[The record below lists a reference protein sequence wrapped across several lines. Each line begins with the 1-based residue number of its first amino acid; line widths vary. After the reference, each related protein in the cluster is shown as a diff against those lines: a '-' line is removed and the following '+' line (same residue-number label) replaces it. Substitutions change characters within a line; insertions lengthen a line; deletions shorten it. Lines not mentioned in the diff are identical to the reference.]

1 MKAERTES
9 RNARRVA
16 NGDVDL
22 WSEVIDLDLDLDDQ
36 CEQLQQV
43 LHSALAQD
51 IRRAEMTREQLES
64 RKHVTFVSDNGLDV
78 AFNCVLA
85 SDANLNDESATTPL
99 QRADLERDGRLNYR
113 QKIGTVGEFNSA
125 SYMDAKRTK
134 LRAEEVIGVD
144 LEMFGALERSDTV
157 RQLSTLGFLARHIEN
172 DKLRQFHRLPKRHLK
187 PFRLENE
194 RVVDGVADRLDLSK
208 LPSPKD
214 SEQIVVSDEPQMARA
229 KQRRNAH
236 RQVRQLCQAKKDAL
250 LQIYVS
256 LAYLFR
262 FTH

>member
-1 MKAERTES
+1 MKAERAES
-9 RNARRVA
+9 RAARRLA
-16 NGDVDL
+16 NGDVDV
-22 WSEVIDLDLDLDDQ
+22 SEVIDLDLDLDDQ

-43 LHSALAQD
+43 LHSALARD
-51 IRRAEMTREQLES
+51 VRRAEMTREQLES
-64 RKHVTFVSDNGLDV
+64 RTHVTFVSDNGLDV

-85 SDANLNDESATTPL
+85 SDANLNGESAL

-113 QKIGTVGEFNSA
+113 QKIGTLGEFNSA

-144 LEMFGALERSDTV
+144 LEMFGASQRADTV

-187 PFRLENE
+187 PFRLEDE
-194 RVVDGVADRLDLSK
+194 RVVDCLADRLDLSK
-208 LPSPKD
+208 LATPKD
-214 SEQIVVSDEPQMARA
+214 VEQIAVSDEPQMARV